1 VENLPLAITAAGAIF
16 AYLVE
21 DTHHNLLSHITKLQ
35 IIPQED
41 YLMMDNFT
49 LRNLEIVYPSNP
61 QGKSLLDI
69 IDKTSTP
76 MGGRLLRRRII
87 LPLKSVDE
95 ISRRLSLIDFLNEND
110 HLKYEIGQLLK
121 SISDLDRLMGKLAA
135 EKIHLRNWDIS
146 VRVLLIFTRS
156 KNYYI
161 LMQMY
166 WHG

>member
-1 VENLPLAITAAGAIF
+1 MEGLPLAITAAGAIF

-21 DTHHNLLSHITKLQ
+21 DTHHNLLAHITKLQ

-95 ISRRLSLIDFLNEND
+95 IMRRLSLIDFLNEND
-110 HLKYEIGQLLK
+110 ALKYEICQLLK

-135 EKIHLRNWDIS
+135 EKKIS
-146 VRVLLIFTRS
+146 P
-156 KNYYI
+156 
-161 LMQMY
+161 
-166 WHG
+166 